1 MDSRL
6 RSVLKFLAQA
16 IALGLATALILTWLW
31 PRIFPGPQT
40 VEIVREEPAGPS
52 RPATGPV
59 SYAAAVDLAAPAVV
73 NVNTAKVIRERPN
86 PFFNDPLIQRFFG
99 GSLQPRERVQTSLGS
114 GVIISDKGYILTN
127 NHVIRGADAIQVGL
141 RDGRTAA
148 AEVVGT
154 DPDTDIAVLRI
165 KLKKL
170 PVITVGN
177 SDHLQVGDV
186 VLAIGNP
193 FGVGQT
199 VTMGIVSATGRSR
212 VGISMFEN
220 FIQTDAAVNP
230 GNSGGALV
238 DARGRLIGIN
248 TAILSLSQ
256 GRAGSQGPGGSLG
269 IGFAIPMTMAQAV
282 FEDIVEH
289 GRPLRGWLGISG
301 QAVTAEIADALDL
314 PKVKGVIVA
323 GVLRNGP
330 ADRAGVK
337 PGDVILAIDGKRIT
351 EPRDA
356 LMSIASRRPGT
367 KVELTVLREGKEHHL
382 VVTAIERPQ
391 QMDRTQ

>member
-40 VEIVREEPAGPS
+40 VEIVREEPAGAA
-52 RPATGPV
+52 RPGTGPV

-73 NVNTAKVIRERPN
+73 NINTAKVIRERPS
-86 PFFNDPLIQRFFG
+86 PLFNDPLFQRFFG

-148 AEVVGT
+148 AEVVGA
-154 DPDTDIAVLRI
+154 DPDTDLAVLKI

-177 SDHLQVGDV
+177 SDRLQVGDV

-248 TAILSLSQ
+248 TAIFSKT
-256 GRAGSQGPGGSLG
+256 GGSLG

-314 PKVKGVIVA
+314 PKVTGVIVV

-330 ADRAGVK
+330 ADRAGLK
-337 PGDVILAIDGKRIT
+337 PGDVILAIDGRRIT

-391 QMDRTQ
+391 QMDSTQ